1 MTATLNDP
9 STASRLPDPV
19 RQALIGSR
27 RVLTPCG
34 AHHLVWHVWGPAQ
47 GPHPPL
53 VLLHGGS
60 GSWTHWLHNIG
71 PLVSSGRQVLVPDLP
86 GFGDSALPPAGKDA
100 DAMPEPL
107 EEGLQ
112 ALVGDQSCDVVG
124 FSFGGMVAGLWA
136 QTFNKRFSRLVLVGP
151 PGLGRP
157 AIEPIRP
164 KAWRHLGD
172 LEHRLRVHTHNLREL
187 MFHHEASL
195 TPLACQLQQ
204 LNAERDR
211 LPHRRLSRTD
221 VLARALRQVQVPV
234 HLIYGQQDRYYLRQ
248 SVEIEAVMR
257 KCPGFVRMSAVPD
270 AGHWVQFERPAAF
283 HAALSDALGTRIDA

>member
-1 MTATLNDP
+1 MTATTDSP
-9 STASRLPDPV
+9 AASELPAPV
-19 RQALIGSR
+19 RQVLAGSR

-34 AHHLVWHVWGPAQ
+34 AHHLVWHAWGAAG

-71 PLVSSGRQVLVPDLP
+71 PLVDSGRWVLAPDLP
-86 GFGDSALPPAGKDA
+86 GFGDSALPLAGKDA

-107 EEGLQ
+107 EQGLQ
-112 ALVGDQSCDVVG
+112 ALVGDQACEVLG
-124 FSFGGMVAGLWA
+124 FSFGGMVAGLWSQA
-136 QTFNKRFSRLVLVGP
+136 FDKRFSRLVLVGP

-164 KAWRHLGD
+164 KAWRHLSD
-172 LEHRLRVHTHNLREL
+172 AAHRLRVHTHNLREL
-187 MFHHEASL
+187 MLAQEASL

-204 LNAERDR
+204 INAERDR

-221 VLARALRQVQVPV
+221 VLARALQQVQVPV
-234 HLIYGQQDRYYLRQ
+234 HLIYGEHDRYYLRQ
-248 SVEIEAVMR
+248 TTDIEMVMR
-257 KCPGFVRMSAVPD
+257 SCPGFVRMSAVPD

-283 HAALSDALGTRIDA
+283 HAALSEALGTRIGA

>member
-1 MTATLNDP
+1 MTATTDSP
-9 STASRLPDPV
+9 AASEPPAPV
-19 RQALIGSR
+19 RQVLAGSR

-34 AHHLVWHVWGPAQ
+34 AHHLVWHAWGAAG

-71 PLVSSGRQVLVPDLP
+71 PLVDSGRWVLAPDLP
-86 GFGDSALPPAGKDA
+86 GFGDSALPLAGKDA

-107 EEGLQ
+107 EQGLQ
-112 ALVGDQSCDVVG
+112 ALVGDQACEVLG
-124 FSFGGMVAGLWA
+124 FSFGGMVAGLWSQA
-136 QTFNKRFSRLVLVGP
+136 FDKRFSRLVLVGP

-164 KAWRHLGD
+164 KAWRHLSD
-172 LEHRLRVHTHNLREL
+172 AAHRLRVHTHNLREL
-187 MFHHEASL
+187 MLAQEASL

-204 LNAERDR
+204 INAERDR

-221 VLARALRQVQVPV
+221 VLARALQQVQVPV
-234 HLIYGQQDRYYLRQ
+234 HLIYGEHDRYYLRQ
-248 SVEIEAVMR
+248 TADIEMVMR
-257 KCPGFVRMSAVPD
+257 SCPGFVRMSAVPD

-283 HAALSDALGTRIDA
+283 HAALSEALGTRIGA